1 MATMTPHRP
10 SRERAKQ
17 DHHPMTTIS
26 LSETHPLRSAAS
38 APARDPRVQAQA
50 AQPARPAYLLDMVH
64 HNPGEPESVSAY
76 TSPATLAGLGYGGR
90 VFMIFE
96 SAQLAVD
103 WSDVD
108 PGICPPG
115 SEAAAWVERK
125 RAELLRKYREARA
138 AGLRVYC
145 QCDMVLFP
153 RALVERAGLEH
164 FGDVRDE
171 RTRHYLTIL
180 LRKMFHEFS
189 DLDGIVVR
197 VGETYLHDAPHHV
210 GHIREKGNPEETIIP
225 LMNLLRQVV
234 CEELDKEVF
243 FRTWLSF
250 DRPTSENYLRISA
263 AVEPHRNLI
272 ISDKHC
278 EDDFHRGNRFSR
290 FLGLGRHRQIV
301 EIQCQREYEGKG
313 AHPHYVA
320 HGIIEGFE
328 EYDHVMEPGEM
339 RSLRE
344 FVRHPLYAGAWTW
357 SRGGGWQ
364 GPYIAHELW
373 IDLNTRVLSAWL
385 QSPGESE
392 AAVFAR
398 YARERLGL
406 ADEDVA
412 RFRELCLLSAKAV
425 VRGKRGTHAD
435 IEGWWSRDHFIGT
448 PPLPDSPAA
457 TARVLAEKR
466 EAAALWSRIASLARE
481 IRFADPETASFARVS
496 CEYGLFLYSIYRVG
510 FELAAIRR
518 GSGDASAT
526 GRLIAEYDALWR
538 GWKALKESH
547 PLCPTLYKDHGFM
560 ALPECGGIGQL
571 VDSFREEG

>member
-1 MATMTPHRP
+1 MTTMTP
-10 SRERAKQ
+10 Q
-17 DHHPMTTIS
+17 I
-26 LSETHPLRSAAS
+26 ETHPPREAAS
-38 APARDPRVQAQA
+38 EPATDPRLRALSVQAA
-50 AQPARPAYLLDMVH
+50 APGHLLDMVH
-64 HNPGEPESVSAY
+64 HNPGEPEFVSAY
-76 TSPATLAGLGYGGR
+76 TSPSTLAGLGYGGR

-108 PGICPPG
+108 PGIFPED

-125 RAELLRKYREARA
+125 RGELLGKYREARA

-153 RALVERAGLEH
+153 RSLVERAGLEH

-171 RTRHYLTIL
+171 RTREYLAIL
-180 LRKMFHEFS
+180 LRKMFREFA

-225 LMNLLRQVV
+225 LMNLLREVV

-250 DRPTSENYLRISA
+250 DRPTSENYQIISA

-313 AHPHYVA
+313 AYPHYVA

-328 EYDHVMEPGEM
+328 EYDHVMEPGQM

-385 QSPGESE
+385 QTPEESE
-392 AAVFAR
+392 AAIFDR

-406 ADEDVA
+406 EGRDPA
-412 RFRELCLLSAKAV
+412 RFRELCLLSAAAV

-435 IEGWWSRDHFIGT
+435 IEGWWCRDHFIGT
-448 PPLPDSPAA
+448 PPLPESPAA
-457 TARVLAEKR
+457 LRRVLAEKH
-466 EAAALWSRIASLARE
+466 EAVALWRRITALARE
-481 IRFADPETASFARVS
+481 IRFANEETATFARVS
-496 CEYGLFLYSIYRVG
+496 CEYGLILHSILRTG
-510 FELAAIRR
+510 FDLAAIRSGR
-518 GSGDASAT
+518 GDASAT
-526 GRLIAEYDALWR
+526 SRLIAEYDALWR
-538 GWKALKESH
+538 EWSELKETH
-547 PLCPTLYKDHGFM
+547 PLCPTLYKDFGFM
-560 ALPECGGIGQL
+560 GLPECGGIGQL
-571 VDSFREEG
+571 ADSLRQQG

>member
-1 MATMTPHRP
+1 MPTLTARETHPHRP
-10 SRERAKQ
+10 AAA
-17 DHHPMTTIS
+17 PA
-26 LSETHPLRSAAS
+26 HPLPS
-38 APARDPRVQAQA
+38 P
-50 AQPARPAYLLDMVH
+50 AQPEHLLDMVH
-64 HNPGEPESVSAY
+64 HNPGEPECVSAY
-76 TSPATLAGLGYGGR
+76 TSPSTLAALGYGGR

-108 PGICPPG
+108 PGIFPEG

-125 RAELLRKYREARA
+125 REELLRKYREARE

-153 RALVERAGLEH
+153 RGLVERAGLEH

-180 LRKMFHEFS
+180 LRKMFREFP

-210 GHIREKGNPEETIIP
+210 GHIREKGNPRETIIP
-225 LMNLLRQVV
+225 LMNLLREVV

-250 DRPTSENYLRISA
+250 DRPTSENYQLISA

-313 AHPHYVA
+313 AYPHYVA

-328 EYDHVMEPGEM
+328 EYRHIMEPGEM

-364 GPYIAHELW
+364 GPYIANELW
-373 IDLNTRVLSAWL
+373 IDLNTHVLSTWL

-392 AAVFAR
+392 EAVFAR

-406 ADEDVA
+406 SGEDAA
-412 RFRELCLLSAKAV
+412 RFRELCLLSADAV

-435 IEGWWSRDHFIGT
+435 IEGWWCRDHFLGT

-457 TARVLAEKR
+457 VARVLAEKH
-466 EAAALWSRIASLARE
+466 EAAAIWQEIARLVRE
-481 IRFADPETASFARVS
+481 IRFPDPETAVFATVS
-496 CEYGLFLYSIYRVG
+496 CDYGRILYTIIRTG
-510 FELAAIRR
+510 FDLAAIRQ
-518 GSGDASAT
+518 GYGNTVAIPA
-526 GRLIAEYDALWR
+526 LIAEYDALWR
-538 GWKALKESH
+538 EWRELQESQ

-560 ALPECGGIGQL
+560 ALPECGGIGQF
-571 VDSFREEG
+571 VDSFRQDG